1 MSGRGA
7 GNTIKI
13 SWLYFPGKNQAEY
26 IGIHT
31 TYGDQG
37 LRLTYF
43 INNYVEQLFSPI
55 VD

>member
-1 MSGRGA
+1 MSGGGA

-13 SWLYFPGKNQAEY
+13 SWLYFPRTNQAEY

-37 LRLTYF
+37 LRLTYI